1 MIETVL
7 SLGAVAISAGIG
19 AGVWYKMGKIETKID
34 FIYQN
39 VNIVVDW
46 KNGKMPRKESEKYI
60 KNL

>member
-1 MIETVL
+1 MIDTVL

-34 FIYQN
+34 FIYNN

-46 KNGKMPRKESEKYI
+46 KNGKKPKKEAAEWIVK
-60 KNL
+60 

>member
-1 MIETVL
+1 MIDTIL
-7 SLGAVAISAGIG
+7 SLGALGVSGAIG

-46 KNGKMPRKESEKYI
+46 KNGNKKKGVSEEWIGKS
-60 KNL
+60 